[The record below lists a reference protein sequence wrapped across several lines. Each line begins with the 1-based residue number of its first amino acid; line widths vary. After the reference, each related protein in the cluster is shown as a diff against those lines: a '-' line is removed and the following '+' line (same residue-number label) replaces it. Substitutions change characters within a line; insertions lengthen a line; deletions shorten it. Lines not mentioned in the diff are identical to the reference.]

1 MGREAKMADTF
12 VTFRERH
19 AQIVARDTEI
29 RETLRAAARLAWL
42 KRRALHPTL
51 RDLAKVRTA

>member
-1 MGREAKMADTF
+1 MADTSA
-12 VTFRERH
+12 TFRERH
-19 AQIVARDTEI
+19 AQIVARDTAI